1 MGPSCLCGFLTTL
14 NRYNVTIKVEQLL
27 FENMPIVIRDLLT
40 GQEET
45 AWVTYH
51 YEDEVVV
58 FEPSSSP
65 N

>member
-1 MGPSCLCGFLTTL
+1 LVTL
-14 NRYNVTIKVEQLL
+14 QRYNVSIKVEQLL